1 MAENK
6 FLFAESVTLC
16 CLDVKTKRVLSERR
30 VPAFLRSHHMTAG
43 SKNSPLTEEEAE
55 NRVRENP
62 TFSLTG
68 EASQT
73 ESQVNGTYV
82 TPQRVFCCF
91 VVYFKLHFYK
101 LTSGL
106 S

>member
-1 MAENK
+1 
-6 FLFAESVTLC
+6 
-16 CLDVKTKRVLSERR
+16 
-30 VPAFLRSHHMTAG
+30 MTAG

-82 TPQRVFCCF
+82 TPQRVFCCLLQATLLQANEWLELALPLC
-91 VVYFKLHFYK
+91 V
-101 LTSGL
+101 
-106 S
+106 

>member
-1 MAENK
+1 
-6 FLFAESVTLC
+6 
-16 CLDVKTKRVLSERR
+16 
-30 VPAFLRSHHMTAG
+30 MTAG

-68 EASQT
+68 EATQT

-82 TPQRVFCCF
+82 TPQRVLGFLFF
-91 VVYFKLHFYK
+91 VLQATLLQANEWLELALPLCV
-101 LTSGL
+101 
-106 S
+106 